1 MQIVNHRQAK
11 ENTILI
17 YNKVYYSYSQLLHSS
32 DDDQVTVV
40 GAGVTIHE
48 AMMAYETLKSMG
60 IYIRVIDPFTIKP
73 IDKELLVSSV
83 IKTNGRII
91 TVEDHRPEGVS
102 STYNIQGYLSTPV
115 K

>member
-1 MQIVNHRQAK
+1 MVNHRQHK

-17 YNKVYYSYSQLLHSS
+17 YNTVYYSYSQLLHSS

-48 AMMAYETLKSMG
+48 AVMAYETLKSMG
-60 IYIRVIDPFTIKP
+60 ICIRVIDPFTIKP

-83 IKTNGRII
+83 MKTNGRII
-91 TVEDHRPEGVS
+91 IVEDHRPEGMS
-102 STYNIQGYLSTPV
+102 STLILKGT
-115 K
+115 